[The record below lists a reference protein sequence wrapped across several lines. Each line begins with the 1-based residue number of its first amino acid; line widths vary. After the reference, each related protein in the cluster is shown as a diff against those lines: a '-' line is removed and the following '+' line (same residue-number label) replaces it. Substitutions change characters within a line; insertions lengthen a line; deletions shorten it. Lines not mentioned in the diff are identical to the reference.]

1 MAASAGNR
9 SGRAPI
15 LAKYEVLEEL
25 GHGGMATVYRAHDP
39 RLVRDVAI
47 KILHPHLRD
56 NREIAHR
63 FSGEAKAVAKLK
75 HPNIVEVYDVSSEE
89 EAERYLVVEL
99 IRGPTLRKLLEER
112 APLPP
117 EIAAAIVLEILSGL
131 VDAHAA
137 GIVHRDVKPE
147 NVLVEFASSASASER
162 LGSAPLLNVAV
173 KLTDFGIAKMLDA
186 QGVTSTGQVLGSP
199 AHMAPEQIEG
209 REVDG
214 RADVFGVGVLFY
226 EAVVGHLPFRGNNP
240 AQVLRRVLEGLYE
253 SAEHERPVIG
263 REWSAIL
270 DRALARECADR
281 YADAASMREAIE
293 AELTR
298 LSITAPRKELEA
310 WLKEPDTWAKRHEA
324 RMVDVLC
331 SIGAGARDASD
342 PVTAAAAYNRALAY
356 RPGDAALLKQVSRLQ
371 RSEARTRLA
380 RRVVPLLLASFM
392 LSTSAY
398 AIARWW
404 RGSRGSNGSLVG
416 KGEPSA
422 PRLSPLPSESQSPAH
437 GPSSI
442 EVRGEGFVSP
452 VGSFEAK
459 RTAPALP
466 PLKSARPPVQRLVS
480 FRTLSPSFGVLLAI
494 DGLGAAEPDPTRPFP
509 LDDRAHSL
517 RFSCR
522 NDLCV
527 SKTIDIGAGT
537 EDVELDI
544 VLSVVS
550 AKLIVD
556 GEPTHSY
563 GVTEIPSLTVSIG
576 IATDIPMKSGSR
588 ELHVFDRTDPSS
600 KPQLVKVVAGKTST
614 VSFKGR

>member
-1 MAASAGNR
+1 MAASAGTR
-9 SGRAPI
+9 PGRAPS

-117 EIAAAIVLEILSGL
+117 EIAAAIVLEVLSGL
-131 VDAHAA
+131 VHAHGA

-147 NVLVEFASSASASER
+147 NVLVEFVASASER
-162 LGSAPLLNVAV
+162 SGSAPVLNAAV

-281 YADAASMREAIE
+281 YSDAVSMREAIE

-310 WLKEPDTWAKRHEA
+310 WLKEPDAWAARHEA
-324 RMVDVLC
+324 RLVDTLC
-331 SIGAGARDASD
+331 KLGADAREASD
-342 PVTAAAAYNRALAY
+342 PVAAAAAYNRALAY
-356 RPGDAALLKQVSRLQ
+356 RPGDALLLKQVGRLK

-380 RRVVPLLLASFM
+380 RRVVPLVLVSFT

-398 AIARWW
+398 GLARWW
-404 RGSRGSNGSLVG
+404 RVSRGVNGTLVG
-416 KGEPSA
+416 KGEPPASR
-422 PRLSPLPSESQSPAH
+422 PSLSPVESPPPVRAA
-437 GPSSI
+437 SSLAEPRESI
-442 EVRGEGFVSP
+442 VSP
-452 VGSFEAK
+452 VGSMDAK
-459 RTAPALP
+459 RATILP
-466 PLKSARPPVQRLVS
+466 TPLKSARPPVQRRVS

-494 DGLGAAEPDPTRPFP
+494 DGLGASEPDPTRPFS
-509 LDDRAHSL
+509 LDDRPHSL

-522 NDLCV
+522 NELCV
-527 SKTIDIGAGT
+527 QKTIEIAPGAD
-537 EDVELDI
+537 DVELDV

-576 IATDIPMKSGSR
+576 IPTDIPMNSGSR

-600 KPQLVKVVAGKTST
+600 KPQLVKVLAGKTST